1 MGVECRNCQQQ
12 LQLLQPVL
20 RICIVSLVSMG
31 KGAMQHED
39 HHLVSQAGVLA
50 SLATAGLRNKTDIQW
65 NVPGGG
71 QASYKDDW
79 RNWRE
84 KEIKEGS
91 KCVTWDELVHVR
103 TIEPSHR
110 HGHGHELGQYHQP
123 RHRHGHQ
130 PRHWPGYQ
138 ARDNS
143 FHNSVTS
150 QVFDL

>member
-1 MGVECRNCQQQ
+1 
-12 LQLLQPVL
+12 
-20 RICIVSLVSMG
+20 
-31 KGAMQHED
+31 MQHED
-39 HHLVSQAGVLA
+39 HHLVSQAEVLA
-50 SLATAGLRNKTDIQW
+50 SLVTAGLRNKTDIQW
-65 NVPGGG
+65 NVPSGG

-103 TIEPSHR
+103 TIEPCHGHGQWHQPR
-110 HGHGHELGQYHQP
+110 HGHGHRHEHGQYHQP
-123 RHRHGHQ
+123 KHGHGHQ
-130 PRHWPGYQ
+130 PRHEPGYL
-138 ARDNS
+138 ARDDS